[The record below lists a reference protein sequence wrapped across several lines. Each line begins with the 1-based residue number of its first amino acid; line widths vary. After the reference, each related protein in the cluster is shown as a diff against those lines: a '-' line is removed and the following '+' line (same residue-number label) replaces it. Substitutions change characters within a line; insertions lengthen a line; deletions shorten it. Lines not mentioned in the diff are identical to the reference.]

1 MDHNQI
7 VEFISDHFAHAL
19 GDDPVQEGDDY
30 EIDSDGS
37 VAFLVDVRMDRTP
50 PGGVLPM
57 PITAVYGNFDCSGHL
72 TSLKNTPR
80 VVHGDFICKNN
91 GLTSLQG
98 GPEQVVS
105 YDCSQN
111 NLTSLVGCPDIPGYL
126 DCSQNKLQDLS
137 TCPAAKLVYAYDN
150 PIKTFS
156 NLPSHI
162 DHLGV
167 TTTPTL
173 PLLGLLNVPKVEMW
187 EETTGEF
194 LEDLATI
201 INKYGGQGKAAMLS
215 CALELKQA
223 GYAGNAKW

>member
-1 MDHNQI
+1 MNHNQI
-7 VEFISDHFAHAL
+7 IEFISDHFAHTL
-19 GDDPVQEGDDY
+19 SEHPVQEGDDY

-50 PGGVLPM
+50 PGGVLPFL
-57 PITAVYGNFDCSGHL
+57 ISTAYGSFECSGHL
-72 TSLKNTPR
+72 TDLKNTSR

-111 NLTSLVGCPDIPGYL
+111 NLTHLVGCPDNTGWL

-137 TCPAAKLVYAYDN
+137 TCPPAGVVYAYDN

-162 DHLGV
+162 KQLGV

-173 PLLGLLNVPKVEMW
+173 PLLGLLNVPKVGIW

-201 INKYGGQGKAAMLS
+201 FNKYGGQGKAAMLS

-223 GYAGNAKW
+223 GYAGNARW